1 MANAHAEVICVSAAA
16 KTSSVVSHREKKQ
29 VVDRMAAIV
38 DSKPLRPETLQ

>member
-1 MANAHAEVICVSAAA
+1 MLKLSAFQQQRKQAVLCLIG
-16 KTSSVVSHREKKQ
+16 KKKQ